1 MNLRPIPFVAALLVI
16 ACRTSDVPASSFS
29 NNPHAV
35 PIPLTRFNP
44 DSLAFA
50 QYSGVAQ
57 AQNFVIR
64 DATAWNDL
72 WQRIYANLNP
82 VPPPPDIDF
91 SREMVVAVALGTRNS
106 GGYNVL
112 LTQAAADSAGI
123 LVSAS
128 ATSPGARC
136 VTTQA
141 LTQPLDI
148 GRIAH
153 SDQPVRFT
161 VSQHVLDC
169 GS

>member
-1 MNLRPIPFVAALLVI
+1 MTLRLIPFAAALLVV
-16 ACRTSDVPASSFS
+16 ACRTNDVPASSFS
-29 NNPHAV
+29 NDPHTV

-44 DSLAFA
+44 DSIAFA
-50 QYSGVAQ
+50 QYSGITQ

-72 WQRIYANLNP
+72 WQRIYSNLNP
-82 VPPPPDIDF
+82 APPTPDIDF
-91 SREMVVAVALGTRNS
+91 TREIVVAVALGSQTS
-106 GGYNVL
+106 GGYSVL
-112 LTQAAADSAGI
+112 LTQAAEDSAGI

-136 VTTQA
+136 ITTQA
-141 LTQPLDI
+141 FTQPLDV
-148 GRIAH
+148 GRIART
-153 SDQPVRFT
+153 DQPVRFT

>member
-1 MNLRPIPFVAALLVI
+1 MTLRPIPFAATLLVV
-16 ACRTSDVPASSFS
+16 ACRSGDVPASSFS
-29 NNPHAV
+29 DDPHAV
-35 PIPLTRFNP
+35 PMPLTRFTP
-44 DSLAFA
+44 DSIAFA
-50 QYSGVAQ
+50 EYSGVAQ

-82 VPPPPDIDF
+82 MPPTPNVDF
-91 SREMVVAVALGTRNS
+91 TREMVVAVALGTRNS

-112 LTQAAADSAGI
+112 LTQAAEDSAGI
-123 LVSAS
+123 HVLAS

-136 VTTQA
+136 VTTGS
-141 LTQPLDI
+141 LTQPLDV